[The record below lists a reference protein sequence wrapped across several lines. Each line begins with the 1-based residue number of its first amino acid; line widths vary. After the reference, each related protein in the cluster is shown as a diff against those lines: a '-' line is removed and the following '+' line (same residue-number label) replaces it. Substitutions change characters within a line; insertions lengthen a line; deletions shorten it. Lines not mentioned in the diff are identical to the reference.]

1 MIYFVYEV
9 SPDDGRAADG
19 EVYAGCWINLNDEE
33 LASERAAK
41 FIKEQGYVIVNCVES
56 YPITRADY
64 TDSPDGLEYFE
75 QALIDDEVLVLF
87 MSEGGEDEPEN

>member
-9 SPDDGRAADG
+9 SPDDGIATAG
-19 EVYAGCWINLNDEE
+19 KIYAGCWINLDDEE
-33 LASERAAK
+33 LASDRAVK
-41 FIKEQGYVIVNCVES
+41 FIEGQGYAIVNCVEF

-64 TDSPDGLEYFE
+64 ADSMDGLEYFE

-87 MSEGGEDEPEN
+87 MSEGGEEELEP

>member
-9 SPDDGRAADG
+9 SPDDGSTPEG
-19 EVYAGCWINLNDEE
+19 KIYAGCWINLDDEE
-33 LASERAAK
+33 LASARAVK
-41 FIKEQGYVIVNCVES
+41 FIKEQGYNIVNCVES

-64 TDSPDGLEYFE
+64 TDSSDGLEYFE

-87 MSEGGEDEPEN
+87 MSEVGEDEP